1 MFQINK
7 NFENNTV
14 PILNISLDELEA
26 DVIIPNNRMDF
37 EFMWRNKIFDFMPH
51 DSNDK
56 YLFNFDVKDKD
67 WIFENREA
75 LNYMSAQDLWR
86 SSPTFFKINQLVY
99 KMLSSS
105 YKECILEM
113 KLGDNIYKGIKQ
125 DKLWDFSNNN
135 NNIEKCRQK
144 TQLFCKIA
152 EYSDIIRSEMYIS
165 KLLELYITN
174 IDC

>member
-1 MFQINK
+1 MNK
-7 NFENNTV
+7 NYENNAV
-14 PILNISLDELEA
+14 PIFNIPLDELEA

-37 EFMWRNKIFDFMPH
+37 EFMWKNKIFDFMPREC
-51 DSNDK
+51 NDK
-56 YLFNFDVKDKD
+56 YLFNFEVKDKD

-75 LNYMSAQDLWR
+75 LNHMSAQDLWR
-86 SSPTFFKINQLVY
+86 SSPAFFKINQLVY
-99 KMLSSS
+99 KSLFSK
-105 YKECILEM
+105 YKECIPQM
-113 KLGDNIYKGIKQ
+113 KPCNDIYKGIKQ
-125 DKLWDFSNNN
+125 DKLWDFSNKNS
-135 NNIEKCRQK
+135 IEQCSQK